1 MSFSSIGVNSAHIV
15 VMEDIPDPPSG
26 HLVSVLMYFNSQVA
40 GPATRGAK
48 LITKKA
54 KVTKSGYIILDGISC
69 AAFITAFLSI
79 HGLSEQYSP
88 GVHSGP
94 AFKIYWTGS
103 V

>member
-1 MSFSSIGVNSAHIV
+1 MSSSSIGVNSAHIIV
-15 VMEDIPDPPSG
+15 TEDVPEPPSG
-26 HLVSVLMYFNSQVA
+26 HLVSVLMYFNSQIA
-40 GPATRGAK
+40 GPATRGAR

-54 KVTKSGYIILDGISC
+54 KVTKSGYIILDGISR

-94 AFKIYWTGS
+94 GFKFYWTGS